1 MENKIIE
8 IVKTMNGGIDLEV
21 LLEQKDDK
29 TIDRLYS
36 QIVKNRRL

>member
-21 LLEQKDDK
+21 ALEQKDDK